1 MRFGLW
7 HVTRTNVLEL
17 GGITREAESFV
28 LLKTLK
34 VYGDEAEGKGKRIK
48 DHVLLATTT
57 NAFLDGIHSRE
68 VT

>member
-1 MRFGLW
+1 MRFDLW

-34 VYGDEAEGKGKRIK
+34 VYGDEAEGKGE
-48 DHVLLATTT
+48 VLKKTKLT
-57 NAFLDGIHSRE
+57 L
-68 VT
+68 

>member
-34 VYGDEAEGKGKRIK
+34 VYGDEAEGKGE
-48 DHVLLATTT
+48 VLRKTKLTL
-57 NAFLDGIHSRE
+57 FLRSVILVLCMGE
-68 VT
+68 F